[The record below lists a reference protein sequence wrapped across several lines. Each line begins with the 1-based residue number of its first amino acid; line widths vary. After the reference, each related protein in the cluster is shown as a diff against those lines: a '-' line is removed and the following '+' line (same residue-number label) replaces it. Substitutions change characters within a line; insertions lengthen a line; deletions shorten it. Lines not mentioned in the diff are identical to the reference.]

1 MRKWEPMIIRF
12 DGFGGFGGF
21 DGFGGFGG
29 FGGLPDIKSETK
41 DRDAGTSV

>member
-1 MRKWEPMIIRF
+1 MIIRF

-29 FGGLPDIKSETK
+29 FDGFGGFGVLPDINSETK